1 MNNWMRVIDESMVM
15 HDIGIAD
22 PEDDYETAKSK
33 LNKLLCINQSIG
45 EYFAGKDAMLSAF
58 KKILYFSDLEMY
70 DGDAARKVAKNILK
84 EYDKEWVNESN

>member
-1 MNNWMRVIDESMVM
+1 MNNWMRVIDEAMVV

-45 EYFAGKDAMLSAF
+45 EYFGGKDTMLSAF
-58 KKILYFSDLEMY
+58 KKILYFSDLEMR
-70 DGDAARKVAKNILK
+70 DGDAARQVAEYILK
-84 EYDKEWVNESN
+84 EYDKEWVDESN

>member
-15 HDIGIAD
+15 HDIGIAN

-33 LNKLLCINQSIG
+33 LNKLLCINQDIG

-58 KKILYFSDLEMY
+58 KKILYFSDLEMR
-70 DGDAARKVAKNILK
+70 DGDAARQVAEDILK
-84 EYDKEWVNESN
+84 EYDKEWVDESN